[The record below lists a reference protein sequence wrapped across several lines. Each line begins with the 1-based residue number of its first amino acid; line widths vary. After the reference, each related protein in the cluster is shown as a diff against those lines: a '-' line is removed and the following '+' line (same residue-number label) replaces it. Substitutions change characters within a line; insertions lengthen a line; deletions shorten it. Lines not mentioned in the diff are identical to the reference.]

1 MSSRLELGPG
11 EQVVVSTRAHA
22 SRLWRPLAVLVGAVF
37 LHSLLQRALE
47 VRWRP
52 MDQPWTTVH
61 QVLGWVL
68 TLLLALV
75 ILLAVLRPVI
85 RWARTRFVLT
95 DQRLMLLGPSAPS
108 GGVRIPLERL
118 VHVHGA
124 RAGWPLGG
132 SGIGTLNADFGQSG
146 ILRLGHS
153 PRAAEFAQLIDEKA
167 QRCRRRQAPGAFAT
181 EPGWSGHGMA
191 GYPPAGPST
200 GGAW

>member
-22 SRLWRPLAVLVGAVF
+22 SKLWRPLAVLVIAVF

-61 QVLGWVL
+61 TALGWVV
-68 TLLLALV
+68 TLLLLLV

-108 GGVRIPLERL
+108 GGVRIPLAWL
-118 VHVHGA
+118 VEVHGSRA
-124 RAGWPLGG
+124 RGPMGAA
-132 SGIGTLNADFGQSG
+132 GIGTLSADFGQAG

-153 PRAAEFAQLIDEKA
+153 PSVEEFAGLIQEKA
-167 QRCRRRQAPGAFAT
+167 ARFRSPQGPGFVAPSH
-181 EPGWSGHGMA
+181 GWSHQSPA
-191 GYPPAGPST
+191 GYPPAGSST
-200 GGAW
+200 GAAW

>member
-22 SRLWRPLAVLVGAVF
+22 SKLWRPLAVLVIAVF

-61 QVLGWVL
+61 TVLGWVV
-68 TLLLALV
+68 TLLLILV
-75 ILLAVLRPVI
+75 ILLAVLRPLI

-108 GGVRIPLERL
+108 GGVRIPLAWL
-118 VHVHGA
+118 VNVHGSRA
-124 RAGWPLGG
+124 RGPMG
-132 SGIGTLNADFGQSG
+132 SAGIGTLSADFGQAG

-153 PRAAEFAQLIDEKA
+153 PSVEEFAGLIEEKSA
-167 QRCRRRQAPGAFAT
+167 RFRRQQGSGVAGPA
-181 EPGWSGHGMA
+181 PGWSPQSPA

-200 GGAW
+200 GAAW